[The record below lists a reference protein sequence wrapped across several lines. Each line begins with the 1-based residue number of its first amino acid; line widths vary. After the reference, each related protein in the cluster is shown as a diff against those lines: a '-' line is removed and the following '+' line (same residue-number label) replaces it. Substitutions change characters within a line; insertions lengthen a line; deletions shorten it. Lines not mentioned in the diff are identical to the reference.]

1 MKEDTILTPENAE
14 YGNIYV
20 LPFAHLDLFWLGNR
34 EECLSRAYAGILKA
48 MELCRKFPEFRY
60 LIEDVVVLS
69 EFVQTYP
76 EVKPELQELISM
88 GQVEVGAKWAATT
101 ITQTNGETILRNLM
115 IGLREAE
122 AICGERPE
130 VIHLGD
136 IPGMTPQF
144 PQMLAKS
151 GIRYAVISRGGPK
164 MTPLFHW
171 KALDGSGVLTWYSPY
186 CYSWG
191 MPLANSPLSFE
202 SMDIPRFE
210 AEADTLHSTSPYSIL
225 MHYGM
230 DLSLP
235 REESLK
241 NLQAWNKVSKYH
253 IQFGTQAE
261 FFSSV
266 VASDG
271 VPTLAGEIP
280 TVWGAWP
287 DCAFLDV
294 TIHHAA
300 AERALLWAERMA
312 AADQL
317 AGRSVEK
324 ADITGLW
331 KSLLESLDHNYSGN
345 APEEYHATKNRL
357 TTLSYQQAESI
368 ILRSMTRIA
377 SEVERPDGSI
387 PVVVFNPT
395 SYVRSDRIR
404 RRVMLFGDS
413 VAATS
418 PEWAEFHLEDETGAV
433 VPMQTP
439 QRRFGPT
446 KEADIEF
453 LATDVPALGYKSYY
467 LRPGA
472 VDPDA
477 QVRYTESDAQS
488 ITLLAD
494 GLDVSMCRQTGAV
507 RICKSDGTP
516 IVDKIEL
523 RAVEMLQTNQ
533 TMQLNSTGRT
543 IPFLLE
549 RCELLSE
556 GAVCSEVLM
565 MGAIAGVP
573 VQTSIKISHQLPR
586 VDVNCSID
594 WPGHGYLRVQ
604 AYLTLP
610 GARAES
616 VFTGVPFGANSF
628 ENIIPGSGP
637 SLGDEVTADTW
648 VRTREAQDWL
658 LMAAK
663 GSDHAVAVAT
673 DRKLVEFFDDGC
685 VINFLSSMTP
695 KWMQPEIFHP
705 FAGHYET
712 GFSVCLVAQ
721 GDIDEAARFGEARFM
736 PLRAICSYNRSKSEP
751 KPSTASGIV
760 VIGDGVRMSCIK
772 PSEDGNGVIVRL
784 LECRGQESVA
794 SIALKGAGE
803 AVWEC
808 SMMEQNLSKVDPAS
822 LSFGPFEIKTLRFY

>member
-1 MKEDTILTPENAE
+1 
-14 YGNIYV
+14 
-20 LPFAHLDLFWLGNR
+20 
-34 EECLSRAYAGILKA
+34 
-48 MELCRKFPEFRY
+48 MELCRRYPDFRY

-76 EVKPELQELISM
+76 DAKPELLGMISR

-122 AICGERPE
+122 AICGKRPE

-164 MTPLFHW
+164 KTPLFHW
-171 KALDGSGVLTWYSPY
+171 KALDGSSVLTWYSPY

-210 AEADTLHSTSPYSIL
+210 AEADTLHLTSPFNIL

-235 REESLK
+235 REEALQ
-241 NLQAWNKVSKYH
+241 NLQAWNKSSKYH

-261 FFSSV
+261 FFHSV
-266 VASDG
+266 AASDG
-271 VPTLAGEIP
+271 VPTLTGEIP

-300 AERALLWAERMA
+300 AERALLWAEQMA
-312 AADQL
+312 ATDQL
-317 AGRSVEK
+317 AGRLVQK
-324 ADITGLW
+324 ADITALW
-331 KSLLESLDHNYSGN
+331 KPLLESLDHNYSGN

-357 TTLSYQQAESI
+357 TTLSYQQAENIS
-368 ILRSMTRIA
+368 LRSMTRIA
-377 SEVERPDGSI
+377 SEVERPDNSI
-387 PVVVFNPT
+387 PVVVFNPS
-395 SYVRSDRIR
+395 SYVRTDRIR

-413 VAATS
+413 VAATT

-433 VPMQTP
+433 VQMQMP

-467 LRPGA
+467 LRPGTA
-472 VDPDA
+472 EIVVNA
-477 QVRYTESDAQS
+477 GHSELDAQS
-488 ITLLAD
+488 ITLSAE
-494 GLDVSMCRQTGAV
+494 GLSVGVCQQTGAV
-507 RICKSDGTP
+507 RVCQSDGTP
-516 IVDKIEL
+516 IIDRIEL
-523 RAVEMLQTNQ
+523 RAVETLQTNQ
-533 TMQLNSTGRT
+533 TMQLNSTGRSF
-543 IPFLLE
+543 PFLPE
-549 RCELLSE
+549 HCELLRE
-556 GAVCSEVLM
+556 GEVCSEVLM
-565 MGAIAGVP
+565 KGTIAGVP
-573 VQTSIKISHQLPR
+573 VQTTITITHNLPR
-586 VDVNCSID
+586 VDVNCSIH

-604 AYLTLP
+604 AYLRLP
-610 GARAES
+610 CERDEP
-616 VFTGVPFGANSF
+616 VYTGVPFGANGF
-628 ENIIPGSGP
+628 ENIMPGSGP

-685 VINFLSSMTP
+685 AINFLSSMSP

-712 GFSVCLVAQ
+712 GFSVCSMAR
-721 GDIDEAARFGEARFM
+721 GDIDAAARFGEGRFM
-736 PLRAICSYNRSKSEP
+736 PLRAICSYNRSMSEP
-751 KPSTASGIV
+751 KPSKDAGITL
-760 VIGDGVRMSCIK
+760 IGDGVRLSCIK

-784 LECRGQESVA
+784 LECRGLEATASV
-794 SIALKGAGE
+794 SLKGAGQT
-803 AVWEC
+803 VWEC
-808 SMMEQNLSKVDPAS
+808 SLMEQNLSVVDAAS
-822 LSFGPFEIKTLRFY
+822 LSFGPFEIKTLRFCC